1 LSDVNDFALLLC
13 VFRDSGGFIEGRKRL
28 QKIVCT
34 MKYKNKI
41 PFSFDFRPYF
51 YGPYSEELAEIVD
64 TLVGTGLLKEWPEP
78 LGEDVVK
85 YTYELSNKGKEL
97 ATRTERALDKKLLT
111 KIQESSEE
119 MKGLSTSELVSL
131 SKKVFGY

>member
-1 LSDVNDFALLLC
+1 
-13 VFRDSGGFIEGRKRL
+13 
-28 QKIVCT
+28 
-34 MKYKNKI
+34 
-41 PFSFDFRPYF
+41 
-51 YGPYSEELAEIVD
+51 VD